1 MPSVSNSNT
10 VRDTPGRI
18 LLAWSV
24 LFVSVVILAWRIH
37 LHADQY
43 DWVEYPTALGDAAYY
58 SQLGT
63 NDFYEPNLKFAGHEK
78 GLYRRLHQPTRR
90 NDARMIRLG
99 PESTGRFNVYRDTDN
114 RLFLKTGDDAY
125 IEFGERLFYPPFKP

>member
-1 MPSVSNSNT
+1 MSNSNT

-37 LHADQY
+37 LHPNQY
-43 DWVEYPTALGDAAYY
+43 DWVEYPTALGDGAYY
-58 SQLGT
+58 SRIGA
-63 NDFYEPNLKFAGHEK
+63 NDFFEPNLKFPGQEK

-90 NDARMIRLG
+90 NDARMTRMG

-114 RLFLKTGDDAY
+114 RIFMKTGDDAY
-125 IEFGERLFYPPFKP
+125 IEFGERLYYPPFKP